1 MRRFSILFTMVL
13 FMVASPLV
21 STSASAQVSSE
32 QLDPGGHRLTWSGNW
47 FLDLQSSL
55 AGPDYEGLLYE
66 GGDGTVFGVFVYA
79 NTVSGGELR
88 DVVVDEFA
96 FGLSGYRTVDN
107 GSRSGVHWEL
117 GTGSGNTVYAVFID
131 GDLGAQSLGYFVIA
145 PSTTFANSVTTIQ
158 RDFQLNGAA
167 VLQGVDGLGLQ
178 QRAQT
183 SGNRVAS
190 VPTVQNSVFVYATEV
205 GWNGPWTYDLQNSDT
220 GYASFSQIN
229 ESAGTMKLVSY
240 TEYYD
245 TAAVT
250 PGQALNNY
258 TRTFF
263 QALGVFNSQQLDGG
277 TLGNGAEWQLHR
289 FNYQGIDLATFV
301 TVSLMSDGSYAVTAV
316 SGNAGLMTLTL
327 IEVQEQFSVNRSRSL
342 LDSVD
347 PISVTLTLLG

>member
-1 MRRFSILFTMVL
+1 MRRLALLLTMIL
-13 FMVASPLV
+13 FMVATALV
-21 STSASAQVSSE
+21 STSVSAQTNSE

-47 FLDLQSSL
+47 FFDLQRSL
-55 AGPDYEGLLYE
+55 AGPDYEGLLFE

-96 FGLSGYRTVDN
+96 IGLSGYQTIDT

-117 GTGSGNTVYAVFID
+117 ANGGGNTVYAVFID

-145 PSTTFANSVTTIQ
+145 PSNNFANSVTTIQ
-158 RDFQLNGAA
+158 RDFQLNDAA

-183 SGNRVAS
+183 GGNRVSSAP
-190 VPTVQNSVFVYATEV
+190 VVENSTFVYATEV
-205 GWNGPWTYDLQNSDT
+205 GWSGPWTYDLQNSDNS
-220 GYASFSQIN
+220 YASFSQIN
-229 ESAGTMKLVSY
+229 EAAGTMKLVSY

-245 TAAVT
+245 NAAAT
-250 PGQALNNY
+250 PGQALTNY
-258 TRTFF
+258 TRSFF
-263 QALGVFNSQQLDGG
+263 QALGVFNVQQLDGG
-277 TLGNGAEWQLHR
+277 TLGNGTEWQLHR

-316 SGNAGLMTLTL
+316 SGNATMMTLTL
-327 IEVQEQFSVNRSRSL
+327 LEVQEQFSINRNVSL
-342 LDSVD
+342 LEGVD
-347 PISVTLTLLG
+347 PIAVTLTLLM